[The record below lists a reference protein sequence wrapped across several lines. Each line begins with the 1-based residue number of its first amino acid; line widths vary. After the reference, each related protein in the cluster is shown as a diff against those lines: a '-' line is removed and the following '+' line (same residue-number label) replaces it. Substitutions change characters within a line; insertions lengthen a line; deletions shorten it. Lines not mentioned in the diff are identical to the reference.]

1 MSSVDDHPVLVPQR
15 VGATDA
21 SPAAPNAE
29 FESVASATR
38 HPPFDELIA
47 ALNQMML
54 LAQALRQ
61 PGHAGREEVGH
72 DRS

>member
-1 MSSVDDHPVLVPQR
+1 
-15 VGATDA
+15 
-21 SPAAPNAE
+21 
-29 FESVASATR
+29 
-38 HPPFDELIA
+38 
-47 ALNQMML
+47 MML